1 MKEVVIASAV
11 RTAIGSYGGAL
22 KDVPAVKLG
31 EIVVRE
37 ALKRANVKPEQ
48 VDEVI
53 LGHVLQTAQ
62 GQNTTRQVIINSGIP
77 KEVAGFTIN
86 KVCGSGL
93 RAVSL
98 AAQLIKTGD
107 VDIVVAG
114 GMENMSA
121 TPYALPSGR
130 WGQRMFDGKIIDTMV
145 KDGLWDAFN
154 QYHMGITAE
163 NIAEQWGITRE
174 EQDAFAL
181 RSQNLAEKA
190 IKSGRFKDEI
200 VPVVI
205 KTRKGEK
212 VVDTDEFP
220 RFGTTSEA
228 LAKLKPAFKKEG
240 GTVTAGN
247 ASGINDGA
255 AALVVMSAE
264 KAEELG
270 IKPLAKIV
278 SYGSKGVDP
287 SIMGYG
293 PFAATKKALEVAG
306 LKVEDLDLIE
316 ANEAFASQSIAVAR
330 DLGFN
335 MDIVNVNGGAIALGH
350 PIGCS
355 GARILVTLLHEME
368 KRDAKRGLATLCI
381 GGGMGTALI
390 VER

>member
-1 MKEVVIASAV
+1 MGVDIMKEVVIASAV
-11 RTAIGSYGGAL
+11 RTAIGSYGGAF

-107 VDIVVAG
+107 VDIIVAG

-121 TPYALPSGR
+121 TPYALPGGR

-163 NIAEQWGITRE
+163 NIAEQWGITDR
-174 EQDAFAL
+174 
-181 RSQNLAEKA
+181 
-190 IKSGRFKDEI
+190 KS
-200 VPVVI
+200 V
-205 KTRKGEK
+205 
-212 VVDTDEFP
+212 
-220 RFGTTSEA
+220 
-228 LAKLKPAFKKEG
+228 
-240 GTVTAGN
+240 
-247 ASGINDGA
+247 
-255 AALVVMSAE
+255 
-264 KAEELG
+264 
-270 IKPLAKIV
+270 
-278 SYGSKGVDP
+278 
-287 SIMGYG
+287 
-293 PFAATKKALEVAG
+293 
-306 LKVEDLDLIE
+306 
-316 ANEAFASQSIAVAR
+316 
-330 DLGFN
+330 
-335 MDIVNVNGGAIALGH
+335 
-350 PIGCS
+350 
-355 GARILVTLLHEME
+355 
-368 KRDAKRGLATLCI
+368 
-381 GGGMGTALI
+381 
-390 VER
+390 